1 MVLFQVNQTVTI
13 MDREETDKEARATKN
28 TKKVWKWVIGSGII
42 LMIIAF
48 WGSFFSQ
55 DENFSESDRP
65 SAQAIM
71 PADSVASDTLTKVHP
86 DTMMKS
92 VRGTK

>member
-1 MVLFQVNQTVTI
+1 

-28 TKKVWKWVIGSGII
+28 TKKVWKWVIGGGII

-55 DENFSESDRP
+55 DKNFSESDRP
-65 SAQAIM
+65 SADAIM
-71 PADSVASDTLTKVHP
+71 QADSAASDTLTEVHP
-86 DTMMKS
+86 DTMMKG
-92 VRGTK
+92 VGGTK